1 MYGVRPFVD
10 AARVYSLAN
19 ALPQTNTADR
29 LRAAGGAGKLPA
41 AEVESMLAAFF
52 LLQRIR
58 LEHQST
64 LQSFAAND
72 VANRI
77 DPGRLN
83 ELDRRTLK
91 EAFRI
96 LRELQSRLAM
106 DYQL

>member
-1 MYGVRPFVD
+1 MRETYADLRRRFPR
-10 AARVYSLAN
+10 ARL
-19 ALPQTNTADR
+19 TAGR
-29 LRAAGGAGKLPA
+29 LDD
-41 AEVESMLAAFF
+41 
-52 LLQRIR
+52 
-58 LEHQST
+58 
-64 LQSFAAND
+64 FAAAPGVPNAFGLVGGD
-72 VANRI
+72 ANRI